1 MNLELIKEKYRNGE
15 YDPDFKK
22 LEIGKLI
29 PITQALNSK
38 KNPLF
43 DRNKTIIENEELVKQ
58 HNEEVAKQM
67 DIRNEELKSSYEKL
81 ANDIILA
88 IQNEIS
94 VNKSQAEIIYNRV
107 YENYNVIIC
116 NKKHEDDGMI
126 GILNKLND
134 ELKYIQDILIN
145 ERG

>member
-1 MNLELIKEKYRNGE
+1 
-15 YDPDFKK
+15 
-22 LEIGKLI
+22 
-29 PITQALNSK
+29 
-38 KNPLF
+38 
-43 DRNKTIIENEELVKQ
+43 
-58 HNEEVAKQM
+58 M

-94 VNKSQAEIIYNRV
+94 VNKSQAEIIYNKV
-107 YENYNVIIC
+107 YKNYNVIIC